1 MTEEKQNF
9 ANVGTESFDI
19 GGGKGKKEP
28 VVLNIEEEKGGGV
41 VLNKEK
47 AREIEG
53 TGNPLKDLWNRV
65 NHYFIV
71 HSKVK
76 IVDKANFFH
85 LLSVMINAGIPMVKA
100 LKSLQMQMDKSP
112 RMKIIVTNM
121 AEDIEGGESLSESM
135 SFYTDVFS
143 EQEIGMVESGEASG
157 QLSNVL
163 ANLAKDTE
171 KAYQIRSKVKGA
183 MTYPVIIVVLLI
195 GVVVVMMTV
204 VVPKLTSLFAAAGTD
219 LPLITRIVVGTSDYM
234 INHKTIMLLSV
245 AIFAFFFMLFKK
257 TDVGK
262 YAIDKFKISVP
273 IFGPLFRKAFL
284 SRFARSLSNLL
295 DSRVSIVR
303 TMEIVADSIGNE
315 VFRKRLLLGA
325 EDIKQG
331 ISLAENMTHSDLFPP
346 MLVSMVDVGEKTA
359 QLDEIMAKVAD
370 FYEQEVDNS
379 VATISKVIEPV
390 ILVVIGAT
398 VGVIVAAVML
408 PIMKLSNLS
417 GAI

>member
-1 MTEEKQNF
+1 MG
-9 ANVGTESFDI
+9 AGP
-19 GGGKGKKEP
+19 KKEP

-41 VLNKEK
+41 ILDKEK
-47 AREIEG
+47 ARAVEG
-53 TGNPLKDLWNRV
+53 TGNPLMDFWNRI
-65 NHYFIV
+65 NRYFIE

-183 MTYPVIIVVLLI
+183 MTYPVIIVVLLV

-219 LPLITRIVVGTSDYM
+219 LPLITRIVVGTSDFM

-245 AIFAFFFMLFKK
+245 GIFVLFFMMFKK
-257 TDVGK
+257 TDIGK

-273 IFGPLFRKAFL
+273 LFGPLFRKAFL

-303 TMEIVADSIGNE
+303 TMEIVANSIGNE

-331 ISLAENMTHSDLFPP
+331 IPLAENMTHSDLFPP

-370 FYEQEVDNS
+370 FYEQEVNDS
-379 VATISKVIEPV
+379 VATISKIIEPV

-417 GAI
+417 GAL

>member
-1 MTEEKQNF
+1 MAEEKQNF
-9 ANVGTESFDI
+9 ADVGTESFDI
-19 GGGKGKKEP
+19 GVKGKKEP

-41 VLNKEK
+41 ILDKEK
-47 AREIEG
+47 ARAIEG
-53 TGNPLKDLWNRV
+53 TGNPLKDFWNRI
-65 NHYFIV
+65 NRYFIE

-135 SFYTDVFS
+135 SFYNDVFS

-183 MTYPVIIVVLLI
+183 MTYPIIIVVLLI

-204 VVPKLTSLFAAAGTD
+204 VVPKLTSLFAAAGSD

-234 INHKTIMLLSV
+234 ISHKTIMLLSV
-245 AIFAFFFMLFKK
+245 AIFALFFMLFKK

-303 TMEIVADSIGNE
+303 TMEIVAESIGNE

-331 ISLAENMTHSDLFPP
+331 IPLAENMTHSDLFPP

-417 GAI
+417 GAM